1 MQVYNDL
8 TEVPFNKDTVVTIG
22 TFDGIHLGHKKIIEK
37 VVDRASQKNNRS
49 LLITFYPHPRNVVS
63 GDKIK
68 LLNTQE
74 EKSNL
79 ISSLGINE
87 LVVIKFT
94 KEFSQLAPSEFFKN
108 IVIDKIGLTE
118 IIIGYDHHFGKG
130 RGGDQETLK
139 EMGREFN
146 FEVTTVDA
154 VKISEETISSTKIR
168 DSLMV
173 GDIKKSN
180 EFLGRF
186 YSFNGIVVEG
196 DKRGRELGFPTAN
209 IRLGSNEKLLP
220 ALGIY
225 LVEVIIENKKYY
237 GLLSIGRRP
246 TFYNEGSIVPEVFI
260 FEFDQDIYGKNIAIN
275 MIERIREEKKYSSA
289 EALIVQ
295 MNEDKK
301 IGTELLKKLNV

>member
-1 MQVYNDL
+1 MHVYNDL
-8 TEVPFNKDTVVTIG
+8 TEVPFNKSTVVTIG

-37 VVDRASQKNNRS
+37 VVDRASQNNSRS

-79 ISSLGINE
+79 ISSLGIND

-108 IVIDKIGLTE
+108 IVVDKIGLTE
-118 IIIGYDHHFGKG
+118 IIIGHDHHFGKG

-139 EMGREFN
+139 EMGKEFN
-146 FEVTTVDA
+146 FEVTAVDA
-154 VKISEETISSTKIR
+154 VKISDEIISSTKIR
-168 DSLMV
+168 NFLTE

-180 EFLGRF
+180 EFLGRY
-186 YSFNGIVVEG
+186 YSFNGSVVEG

-209 IRLGSNEKLLP
+209 IQLGSNEKLLP

-225 LVEVIIENKKYY
+225 LVEVLIENNRHH

-260 FEFDQDIYGKNIAIN
+260 FEFDQDIYGKNIVVN

-289 EALIVQ
+289 EALITQ

-301 IGTELLKKLNV
+301 IGKKLLKKLNV